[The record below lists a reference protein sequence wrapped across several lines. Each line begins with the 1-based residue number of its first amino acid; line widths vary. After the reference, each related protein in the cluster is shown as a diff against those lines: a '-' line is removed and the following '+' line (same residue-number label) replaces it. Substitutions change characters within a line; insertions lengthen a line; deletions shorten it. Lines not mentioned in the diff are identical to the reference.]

1 MRASTQLL
9 DTAPDRVSLARIAP
23 RPKLLVETGLNA
35 SFVADLV
42 AKHLLEGGVLT
53 MAQLSSRVALSGSI
67 LEDILNFLR
76 KEARIEVLP
85 ATADSGGLRYGLTDR
100 GRASALEA
108 MMRGGY
114 VGPAPIPLAD
124 YVRIVN
130 AQTVHDR
137 RVTREAMAAA
147 FSDIVMRDGM
157 LDELGPS
164 LNSGRAIFIYGPAGT
179 GKTYITQRLNRLFP
193 AEVLVP
199 YAITVNESVIAVF
212 DPALHKR
219 ARTSNAADTLMFENG
234 HDPRW
239 VRVNRP
245 VIISGGELTADMLE
259 IQYDASTRQYWA
271 PLQLKANNGLYI
283 IDDMGR
289 QRVPP
294 ETVFNRWIVPMEEKK
309 DYLSLGAGRSFCV
322 PFDLILIFSTN
333 MNPLEL
339 ADEAYLRRIGY
350 KIRFDYATP
359 EQYAGIW
366 TETCAAL
373 DVAFDADVVDYAI
386 NILHSRGGVP
396 LLPCHPRDLLNIA
409 IDRVTYLGEPRVV
422 TRESIDWA
430 WKNYFVSMNGGGQ
443 PTSAHTRRLER

>member
-1 MRASTQLL
+1 MKSAAQLL
-9 DTAPDRVSLARIAP
+9 DAATDRSSLAHIAP
-23 RPKLLVETGLNA
+23 RPKVLAETGLSA
-35 SFVADLV
+35 SFVADLI

-53 MAQLSSRVALSGSI
+53 MAQLSSRIALSGGI
-67 LEDILNFLR
+67 LEGVVNFMR

-85 ATADSGGLRYGLTDR
+85 ATPDSGSLRYGLTDR

-114 VGPAPIPLAD
+114 VGPAPIPLDD
-124 YVRIVN
+124 YVRVVA

-147 FSDIVMRDGM
+147 FDDVVLRDGM

-179 GKTYITQRLNRLFP
+179 GKTYITQRLHRLFP
-193 AEVLVP
+193 SEVLVP
-199 YAITVNESVIAVF
+199 HAIVVNESVVAVF
-212 DPALHKR
+212 DPAVHKR
-219 ARTSNAADTLMFENG
+219 AAFTPDSLLFDTG

-259 IQYDASTRQYWA
+259 IRYDPSTRQYWA

-294 ETVFNRWIVPMEEKK
+294 ETVFNRWIVPMEEQK

-333 MNPLEL
+333 MNPLDL

-350 KIRFDYATP
+350 KIAFDYATP

-366 TETCAAL
+366 NETCQKL
-373 DVAFDADVVDYAI
+373 DVACDPAVVDYTI
-386 NILHSRGGVP
+386 DVLHARSGTP

-409 IDRVTYLGEPRVV
+409 LDRATYFGEPSEV
-422 TRESIDWA
+422 TRESIEWA
-430 WKNYFVSMNGGGQ
+430 WKNYFVAMNGGSNTAVQ
-443 PTSAHTRRLER
+443 TREI